1 MAGTRG
7 EKGSI
12 LTVLKS
18 IVQEV
23 NQIPRLTDALF
34 RLAVRVKETMQV
46 DSCSIYLADYTN
58 QEFILKA
65 TDGLAVDAVER
76 VRIGFSEGLI
86 GLVGQRE
93 EPLNIENAHQHP
105 RFKHYPEVKE
115 EHYNAFLGT
124 PIIHQRKVLGV
135 ITMQQ
140 SAMRKFSEDE
150 EAFLVTLAAQIALE
164 ISNAE
169 TRGALNPYA
178 GMYVGAMQKNVRGI
192 PGSPGLAMGVGY
204 SPHAAYT
211 LNTWIV
217 KQSDNTQQEID
228 YYRKGV
234 EITRTQVEALSDR
247 LEGQVPDDVRAIFQL
262 YHQLL
267 DANSLGRE
275 VETKIREGWDAAS
288 SLKLVVEAYAARFEA
303 MEDPYMQERAIDIVD
318 LSNRIL
324 LNILAEVKGKAVTD
338 RDRPQ
343 QACILVAEEVSAPML
358 AEFPREFLAGIISV
372 RGSNNS
378 HAAILARAMG
388 VPAVMGCQNVS
399 PTLLEHKE
407 ILLDGYAGEVIV
419 SPEKAIRAEFSQ
431 LIEEERV
438 LSERIDSEAGEACE
452 TQDGCHVS
460 LMVNAGLSTELETA
474 SASSGQVGI
483 GLYRTEIPFMLRE
496 RFPSESEQVALYR
509 KILESAPNSEIAMRT
524 LDVGGDKPLPY
535 FPITE
540 ENPFL
545 GWRGIRLTLDH
556 PEIFLVQIRAML
568 RASIGLKNLSIM
580 LPMISSVAEVNE
592 ARRLVEQA
600 FFEVEEEARH
610 QNVTLHRPRLG
621 IMLEVP
627 SVLYQLPQLAKKVD
641 FFSVGSNDLT
651 QYLLAVDRNNSRV
664 ASLYNSYHPAVLS
677 ALYDIVKQADQHQVP
692 VSICGEIAGEPGGA
706 VLLMG
711 MGYRKLSM
719 NAFNLRKINWVIRN
733 VNLTEAQSLLSCA
746 LTSDSYEEV
755 YHHINQYLEKR
766 GLGGLVRAGS

>member
-1 MAGTRG
+1 MAEPAR
-7 EKGSI
+7 KDSI
-12 LTVLKS
+12 LSVLKS

-34 RLAVRVKETMQV
+34 RLAERVKQTMGV
-46 DSCSIYLADYTN
+46 DSCSIYLADYAA
-58 QEFILKA
+58 QAFVLKA
-65 TDGLAVDAVER
+65 TDGLAPDAVEL
-76 VRIGFSEGLI
+76 VKIGFSEGLI

-93 EPLNIENAHQHP
+93 EPLNIQDAPNHP

-115 EHYNAFLGT
+115 ENYHAFLGT

-140 SAMRKFSEDE
+140 SAKRKFSEDE

-169 TRGALNPYA
+169 TRGALNPSA
-178 GMYVGAMQKNVRGI
+178 GMYVGNLQKNVRGV

-211 LNTWIV
+211 LATWIV
-217 KQSDNTQQEID
+217 KQSDKTQQEIE
-228 YYRKGV
+228 YYRRGV
-234 EITRTQVEALSDR
+234 EQTRAHVEVLSQR

-275 VETKIREGWDAAS
+275 VEAKIREGWDAAS

-303 MEDPYMQERAIDIVD
+303 MDDPYMRERAIDIVD

-324 LNILAEVKGKAVTD
+324 VNILQIISGDKDVVNSGF
-338 RDRPQ
+338 PSQ
-343 QACILVAEEVSAPML
+343 QSILVAEEVSAPML
-358 AEFPREFLAGIISV
+358 AEFPKEFLAGIISI

-399 PTLLEHKE
+399 PTLLEKKD

-419 SPEKAIRAEFSQ
+419 SPEKAIKAEFSQ
-431 LIEEERV
+431 LIKEEQV
-438 LSERIDSEAGEACE
+438 LSERIEREADKPSESE
-452 TQDGCHVS
+452 DGCS
-460 LMVNAGLSTELETA
+460 INLLVNAGLAAEIETA
-474 SASSGQVGI
+474 VHSGKVGI
-483 GLYRTEIPFMLRE
+483 GLYRTEIPFMMRE
-496 RFPSESEQVALYR
+496 RFPSESEQVELYR
-509 KILESAPNSEIAMRT
+509 NVLLAAPEREIVMRT

-556 PEIFLVQIRAML
+556 PEIFLVQVRAML

-580 LPMISSVAEVNE
+580 LPMISSVGEVNE

-600 FFEVEEEARH
+600 FFEVEEEAL
-610 QNVTLHRPRLG
+610 VKGEKLYRPRLG

-627 SVLYQLPQLAKKVD
+627 SVLYQLPQLARKVD

-651 QYLLAVDRNNSRV
+651 QYLLAVDRNNTRV

-677 ALYDIVKQADQHQVP
+677 ALYDIARQAAEQNIP

-706 VLLMG
+706 ILLMG

-733 VNLTEAQSLLSCA
+733 VKLTEAQTLLQDA
-746 LTSDSYEEV
+746 LSSDSYEEV
-755 YHHINQYLEKR
+755 FNHINQYLEVK